1 MNPVSTDLAR
11 KQRILAGF
19 RGRSLLQAIADPALR
34 QDMEEEA
41 RSTTLDRLVTPDLVA
56 VANAASRARQVSPRL
71 SLFAPVADVI
81 VLPGLLASQ
90 LTDTS
95 GGNGLIWINPTLIF
109 NSNPLLALGLKPN
122 NIDQDSTPGVSIQPD
137 GAIPVVYAGLRA
149 VLELNRFHV
158 VEFGFD
164 WRKNFDESAEQLA
177 DVIRDR
183 ANQPSRPLHLVAH
196 SQGSLVARGALQLL
210 GQDRGLQ
217 LVNSLIL
224 LGPATAGSFSAATG
238 IAGDNQLL
246 NTAQEVG
253 ITPPPGF
260 TQVLQSMSGLYQLL
274 PWRTDPVDGASPDP
288 AIQWVQEHPEFH
300 TPAFWAASGVDADR
314 LNVLFGSAAGIDS
327 SYLNGRTSIIL
338 GDQPT
343 AGGVKWVPD
352 TTMPGGM
359 RLDNDDAFA
368 TTGDGTVPDSMALV
382 AGVTQVFKA
391 PGAEHSML
399 PATLSV
405 ITAVLD
411 ILQGIPPTLP
421 SFPVG
426 SAAAPVLPAA
436 LPHLSKPLSADGLFR
451 FRPVVA
457 PLPSG

>member
-1 MNPVSTDLAR
+1 MAGLDRRTRAAPWDAPLFSHLVPCAWGVWPIRAVAPLASREIAHESVSTDLAR

-19 RGRSLLQAIADPALR
+19 RGRTLLQAIADPALR

-149 VLELNRFHV
+149 VLEFNRFHV

-164 WRKNFDESAEQLA
+164 WRKNFDESAAQLA

-196 SQGSLVARGALQLL
+196 SQAHSSPARRCNCSDRTSASNWSTASFCSDRRLLARFPPRPGSL
-210 GQDRGLQ
+210 
-217 LVNSLIL
+217 
-224 LGPATAGSFSAATG
+224 
-238 IAGDNQLL
+238 
-246 NTAQEVG
+246 
-253 ITPPPGF
+253 
-260 TQVLQSMSGLYQLL
+260 
-274 PWRTDPVDGASPDP
+274 
-288 AIQWVQEHPEFH
+288 
-300 TPAFWAASGVDADR
+300 
-314 LNVLFGSAAGIDS
+314 
-327 SYLNGRTSIIL
+327 
-338 GDQPT
+338 
-343 AGGVKWVPD
+343 
-352 TTMPGGM
+352 
-359 RLDNDDAFA
+359 A
-368 TTGDGTVPDSMALV
+368 TT
-382 AGVTQVFKA
+382 
-391 PGAEHSML
+391 
-399 PATLSV
+399 
-405 ITAVLD
+405 
-411 ILQGIPPTLP
+411 
-421 SFPVG
+421 SF
-426 SAAAPVLPAA
+426 
-436 LPHLSKPLSADGLFR
+436 
-451 FRPVVA
+451 
-457 PLPSG
+457 